1 MSLSVGFIG
10 LGNMGGRMSKRL
22 VAAGLPIVGYDPEP
36 AQNEFWGVPRAESIA
51 ALVNVSDVI
60 FFSLPNSGVVEAVV
74 YGKDGLLANCRDG
87 QIVIDMTTASPAS
100 SRKVAADLAT
110 KGTIFLDAG
119 VSGGAPSAGDGTL
132 IVMVGG
138 DADALAKVQDV
149 LAPLVKI
156 VHHMGASGSGHT
168 AKLINNFLNGVSLSA
183 TAEAMV
189 VAKQAGL
196 DLSQMLDVLN
206 ASSGMN
212 FATVNRFPRIIN
224 GDYLEGGL
232 SGALMEKD
240 LHLYVELARDM
251 GVPALNA
258 HGSLATFQVANGM
271 GYVNKI
277 SNRVVDAI
285 GEYSGGARIND

>member
-1 MSLSVGFIG
+1 MSLSVGFVG

-22 VAAGLPIVGYDPEP
+22 VEAGRDIVGFDPNP
-36 AQNEFWGVPRAESIA
+36 AQNEFWGVPRADTIKELVA
-51 ALVNVSDVI
+51 ASDAI

-74 YGKDGLLANCRDG
+74 YGNDGLLANCRDG

-100 SRKVAADLAT
+100 SRKIAADLAT

-119 VSGGAPSAGDGTL
+119 VSGGAPSAGNGTL

-138 DADALAKVQDV
+138 DANALAKVDDV

-156 VHHMGASGSGHT
+156 VHHMGASGTGHT

-196 DLSQMLDVLN
+196 DLKQMLDVLN

-212 FATVNRFPRIIN
+212 FATVNRFPRIIE

-240 LHLYVELARDM
+240 MHLYVELARDM

-258 HGSLATFQVANGM
+258 HGSIATFQVANGL
-271 GYVNKI
+271 GYIDKI
-277 SNRVVDAI
+277 STRVVDAI
-285 GEYSGGARIND
+285 GEYSGGVSIND

>member
-1 MSLSVGFIG
+1 MAVSVGYIG
-10 LGNMGGRMSKRL
+10 LGNMGGRMAKRL
-22 VAAGLPIVGYDPEP
+22 VEAGMPMVGFDPNP
-36 AQNEFWGVPRAESIA
+36 AQNDFWGVPRADTIKD
-51 ALVNVSDVI
+51 LVATADVI

-74 YGKDGLLANCRDG
+74 YGADGVLAHCREG

-100 SRKVAADLAT
+100 SRKIAADLAT
-110 KGTIFLDAG
+110 KGTFFLDSG
-119 VSGGAPSAGDGTL
+119 VSGGAPSAGNGTL

-138 DADALAKVQDV
+138 DADALAKVGDV

-196 DLSQMLDVLN
+196 DLKQMLDVLN

-212 FATVNRFPRIIN
+212 FATVNRFPRIIE

-240 LHLYVELARDM
+240 MHLYVELARDM

-258 HGSLATFQVANGM
+258 HGSIATFQVANGL
-271 GYVNKI
+271 GYVDKI

-285 GEYSGGARIND
+285 GEYAGGVSINE

>member
-1 MSLSVGFIG
+1 
-10 LGNMGGRMSKRL
+10 
-22 VAAGLPIVGYDPEP
+22 
-36 AQNEFWGVPRAESIA
+36 
-51 ALVNVSDVI
+51 
-60 FFSLPNSGVVEAVV
+60 
-74 YGKDGLLANCRDG
+74 LLANCRDG

-100 SRKVAADLAT
+100 SRKIAADLAT

-119 VSGGAPSAGDGTL
+119 VSGGAPSAGNGTL

-138 DADALAKVQDV
+138 DANALAKVDDV

-156 VHHMGASGSGHT
+156 VHHMGASGTGHT

-196 DLSQMLDVLN
+196 DLKQMLDVLN

-212 FATVNRFPRIIN
+212 FATVNRFPRIIE

-240 LHLYVELARDM
+240 MHLYVELARDM

-258 HGSLATFQVANGM
+258 HGSIATFQVANGL
-271 GYVNKI
+271 GYIDKI

-285 GEYSGGARIND
+285 GEYSGGVSIND

>member
-1 MSLSVGFIG
+1 MQI
-10 LGNMGGRMSKRL
+10 
-22 VAAGLPIVGYDPEP
+22 AT
-36 AQNEFWGVPRAESIA
+36 EFA
-51 ALVNVSDVI
+51 
-60 FFSLPNSGVVEAVV
+60 
-74 YGKDGLLANCRDG
+74 K
-87 QIVIDMTTASPAS
+87 
-100 SRKVAADLAT
+100 
-110 KGTIFLDAG
+110 KGAFFLDSG

-138 DADALAKVQDV
+138 DAQALEKVSDV

-196 DLSQMLDVLN
+196 DLKQMLDVLN

-212 FATVNRFPRIIN
+212 FATVNRFPRIVN

-240 LHLYVELARDM
+240 MHLYVELARDM

-258 HGSLATFQVANGM
+258 HGSIATFQVANGL
-271 GYVNKI
+271 GYVDKI

-285 GEYSGGARIND
+285 GEYSGGVQINE

>member
-1 MSLSVGFIG
+1 MAQNVGYIG
-10 LGNMGGRMSKRL
+10 LGNMGGRMAKRL
-22 VAAGLPIVGYDPEP
+22 VAAGFPIVGYDPNP
-36 AQNEFWGVPRAESIA
+36 AQNEYWGVPRADSIRD
-51 ALVNVSDVI
+51 LVAQSDVI
-60 FFSLPNSGVVEAVV
+60 FFSLPNSGVVEKVV
-74 YGKDGLLANCRDG
+74 YGDDGVLAHCRDG

-100 SRKVAADLAT
+100 SRKIAADLGS
-110 KGTIFLDAG
+110 KGTTFLDSG

-138 DADALAKVQDV
+138 DGDALAKVQDV
-149 LAPLVKI
+149 MEPLVKI
-156 VHHMGASGSGHT
+156 VHHMGPSGSGHT

-196 DLSQMLDVLN
+196 DLAQLLDVLN
-206 ASSGMN
+206 ASSGVN

-240 LHLYVELARDM
+240 MHLYVELARDM

-258 HGSLATFQVANGM
+258 HGSIATFQVANGL
-271 GYVNKI
+271 GYVDKI

-285 GEYSGGARIND
+285 GDYSGGVQINE

>member
-1 MSLSVGFIG
+1 MSLSVGYIG

-22 VAAGLPIVGYDPEP
+22 VEAGMPIVGYDPNP
-36 AQNEFWGVPRAESIA
+36 AQNEFWGVPRADTIKE
-51 ALVNVSDVI
+51 LVEASDVI

-74 YGKDGLLANCRDG
+74 YGDDGVLANIRDG
-87 QIVIDMTTASPAS
+87 QIIIDMTTASPAS
-100 SRKVAADLAT
+100 SRKIAAEFAK
-110 KGTIFLDAG
+110 KGAFFLDSG

-138 DADALAKVQDV
+138 DAKALEKVGDV

-196 DLSQMLDVLN
+196 DLKQMLDVLN

-212 FATVNRFPRIIN
+212 FATVNRFPRIVN

-240 LHLYVELARDM
+240 MHLYVELARDM

-258 HGSLATFQVANGM
+258 HGSIATFQVANGL
-271 GYVNKI
+271 GYVDKI

-285 GEYSGGARIND
+285 GEYSGGVQING

>member
-1 MSLSVGFIG
+1 MSLSVGYIG

-22 VAAGLPIVGYDPEP
+22 VEAGMPIVGYDPSP
-36 AQNEFWGVPRAESIA
+36 AQNEFWGVPRADTIKE
-51 ALVNVSDVI
+51 LVEASDVI

-74 YGKDGLLANCRDG
+74 YGDDGVLANIRDG
-87 QIVIDMTTASPAS
+87 QIIIDMTTASPAS
-100 SRKVAADLAT
+100 SRKIAT
-110 KGTIFLDAG
+110 EFAKKGAFFLDSG

-138 DADALAKVQDV
+138 DAQALEKVSDV

-196 DLSQMLDVLN
+196 DLKQMLDVLN

-212 FATVNRFPRIIN
+212 FATVNRFPRIVN

-240 LHLYVELARDM
+240 MHLYVELARDM

-258 HGSLATFQVANGM
+258 HGSIATFQVANGL
-271 GYVNKI
+271 GYVDKI

-285 GEYSGGARIND
+285 GEYSGGVQINE

>member
-1 MSLSVGFIG
+1 MSLSVGYIG
-10 LGNMGGRMSKRL
+10 LGNMGGRMSQRL
-22 VAAGLPIVGYDPEP
+22 IAADIPMVGYDPNP
-36 AQNEFWGVPRAESIA
+36 AQNEFWGVPRADSIQELVA
-51 ALVNVSDVI
+51 ASDVI

-74 YGKDGLLANCRDG
+74 YGEGGVLANCREG
-87 QIVIDMTTASPAS
+87 QIIIDMTTASPAS
-100 SRKVAADLAT
+100 SRKIAADLAT
-110 KGTIFLDAG
+110 KGVFFLDSG
-119 VSGGAPSAGDGTL
+119 VSGGAPSAGNGTL

-138 DADALAKVQDV
+138 DADALAKVGDV

-196 DLSQMLDVLN
+196 DLKQMLDVLN

-212 FATVNRFPRIIN
+212 FATVNRFPRIIE

-240 LHLYVELARDM
+240 MHLYVELARDM

-258 HGSLATFQVANGM
+258 HGSLATFQVANGL
-271 GYVNKI
+271 GYVDKI

-285 GEYSGGARIND
+285 GEYSGGVSITD